1 MQVVKE
7 SSEALPRTACLTHC
21 QPSLFRSPSSLL
33 IVTVSQTTVATFEH
47 VWVCVVMRY
56 LYVDN
61 SNIASCSSATD
72 NNNNS
77 NNHNLYGNHNN
88 NNNNSKNKS
97 NKNYWHGKQRCWN
110 ASLHSARADQAARS
124 ACQIV

>member
-1 MQVVKE
+1 
-7 SSEALPRTACLTHC
+7 
-21 QPSLFRSPSSLL
+21 
-33 IVTVSQTTVATFEH
+33 
-47 VWVCVVMRY
+47 MRY

-72 NNNNS
+72 NNNN
-77 NNHNLYGNHNN
+77 HNLYGNHNN
-88 NNNNSKNKS
+88 NKS
-97 NKNYWHGKQRCWN
+97 NNNYWHGKQRCWN